1 MSNLKHSPQQQTL
14 ASARAR
20 LRASRTDGG
29 AWRGALSTSALST
42 ATATLALALSAR
54 AGRGGHQQLAA
65 AGYRWLCRHQND
77 DGGYGDTVGSPSN
90 ISTSTVVWACL
101 GVPVDADLAATEARL
116 SEYLARACGG
126 RLEPA
131 TLTRAIRARYGRDHT
146 FSVPILM
153 TCALGG
159 RLGEDGWRWVPPL
172 PFELA
177 ACPQRWFRWLSLRTV
192 SYALPA
198 LIGIG
203 QARHHHRP
211 SRNPLLRALR
221 WLAARRTLR
230 VLEHIQPESG
240 GYLEAAP
247 LTSFVSM
254 ALISMGLPDHPVVE
268 RGLGFLKDTVRPD
281 GGWPIDTNLDT
292 WTTTLS
298 VSALEGAL
306 DDEERRAS
314 LAWLIDQQHREVH
327 RYTNA
332 APGGWAWTDLSGG
345 VPDADDTAGALIA
358 LRHLSDDGAC
368 AGAAASGVTWL
379 LELQNRDG
387 GTPTFCRGWGKLP
400 FDRSSPDL
408 TAHALRAYAAW
419 RSAMPPVE
427 QRRIDRAIARGVNY
441 LLRDQR
447 DDGTWVPLW
456 FGNQQAAG
464 QENPVHGTSRVLRA
478 VAAVRCAGALDEAWL
493 AAGRRGLS
501 WLLAAQDADGGFGAG
516 PGTSSSVEETGWAVE
531 ALAEW
536 QLAGF
541 GADDVLAS
549 VERGAAWLSD
559 ATAHGTRFEPTP
571 VGLYF
576 AKLWYSEELYPVIF
590 TASALS
596 RAERCLVAASSR
608 CSTSSRS
615 SG

>member
-1 MSNLKHSPQQQTL
+1 M
-14 ASARAR
+14 AV
-20 LRASRTDGG
+20 
-29 AWRGALSTSALST
+29 
-42 ATATLALALSAR
+42 
-54 AGRGGHQQLAA
+54 
-65 AGYRWLCRHQND
+65 RH
-77 DGGYGDTVGSPSN
+77 
-90 ISTSTVVWACL
+90 A
-101 GVPVDADLAATEARL
+101 
-116 SEYLARACGG
+116 
-126 RLEPA
+126 
-131 TLTRAIRARYGRDHT
+131 
-146 FSVPILM
+146 
-153 TCALGG
+153 
-159 RLGEDGWRWVPPL
+159 
-172 PFELA
+172 
-177 ACPQRWFRWLSLRTV
+177 
-192 SYALPA
+192 
-198 LIGIG
+198 
-203 QARHHHRP
+203 
-211 SRNPLLRALR
+211 
-221 WLAARRTLR
+221 
-230 VLEHIQPESG
+230 
-240 GYLEAAP
+240 
-247 LTSFVSM
+247 
-254 ALISMGLPDHPVVE
+254 
-268 RGLGFLKDTVRPD
+268 
-281 GGWPIDTNLDT
+281 
-292 WTTTLS
+292 
-298 VSALEGAL
+298 
-306 DDEERRAS
+306 
-314 LAWLIDQQHREVH
+314 
-327 RYTNA
+327 
-332 APGGWAWTDLSGG
+332 
-345 VPDADDTAGALIA
+345 
-358 LRHLSDDGAC
+358 
-368 AGAAASGVTWL
+368 
-379 LELQNRDG
+379 
-387 GTPTFCRGWGKLP
+387 
-400 FDRSSPDL
+400 
-408 TAHALRAYAAW
+408 
-419 RSAMPPVE
+419 PVE